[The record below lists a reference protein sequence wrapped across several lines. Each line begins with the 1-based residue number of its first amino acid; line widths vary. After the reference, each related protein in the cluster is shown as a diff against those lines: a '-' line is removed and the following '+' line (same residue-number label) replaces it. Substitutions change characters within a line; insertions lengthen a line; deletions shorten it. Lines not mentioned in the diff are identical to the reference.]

1 MRDGE
6 RKKEKKTEK
15 IKWKYK
21 ERENRNI
28 LKKAINGQK
37 SQMEDDKRKEIKIGR
52 NGDEKQNKQKQNNQR
67 K

>member
-28 LKKAINGQK
+28 LKKSNKWTKKSNGRRQK
-37 SQMEDDKRKEIKIGR
+37 ER
-52 NGDEKQNKQKQNNQR
+52 N
-67 K
+67 